1 MTVDLFHFDSGLL
14 DTPEAK
20 RAHRIGLLRA
30 KSEALTSANRLSV
43 VARPLLFGVL
53 GVSFVHIWHQIA
65 LIKPAS
71 VPALTLDP
79 WFYHVTAALLT
90 LCVDAVAL
98 YLVST
103 RSTSAYAGDTR
114 QHKAVWFFYVLTA
127 LLNGIFVLNY
137 APNLPDW
144 ITALVP
150 LLNLVTAILLALL
163 IPVSISAV
171 ETAYQTVEAARL
183 ALLVEVATL
192 EGIVNAERPTAPRVS
207 APASPQRAEAHDPAL
222 DTPEA
227 RSALLAAPEAPP
239 APLWGE
245 GAVHASIAEALAHG
259 APSVAVDL
267 DKPAS
272 AITCPHCG
280 AALKDAGAKGRA
292 VRYGY
297 CSACKPETD
306 R

>member
-1 MTVDLFHFDSGLL
+1 MTVDLFRFDSGLL

-30 KSEALTSANRLSV
+30 KSEALSSANRLSV

-171 ETAYQTVEAARL
+171 ETAHQTVEAARL

-192 EGIVNAERPTAPRVS
+192 EGIVNAERGIVTATERPTATRVG
-207 APASPQRAEAHDPAL
+207 APASPQSAEAHDPAL
-222 DTPEA
+222 DTPET
-227 RSALLAAPEAPP
+227 RSALLAPPEAPP

-245 GAVHASIAEALAHG
+245 GAVHASVAEALAHG
-259 APSVAVDL
+259 APSDAPGDPRSV
-267 DKPAS
+267 
-272 AITCPHCG
+272 ITCPHCG
-280 AALKDAGAKGRA
+280 AGLKDAGAKGRA

-297 CSACKPETD
+297 